1 MPIDFSKLNSEQIK
15 AARHKT
21 GPAVVLAGPGSGK
34 TRVLTSRIANLID
47 ENIANPSEIMAITF
61 TNKAAKE
68 MKERVQVIA
77 GDKAPSWIGTFHSTC
92 SKILRI
98 DGEIIDIPKTYNIY
112 DTDDSVSLIKKIEDE
127 LHIDSKKTHPMD
139 VLASISSAKQEL
151 IDEFEYD
158 SYKQGSFQD
167 KVARIYKIYQKRLK
181 RSGALDF
188 SDLISKTVELF
199 NNNKIKE
206 KYNSRFKFI
215 LVDEYQD
222 TNRAQYILT
231 KLLAGKS
238 ENIFVVGD
246 MSQAIY
252 SWRGADYRN
261 INNFIKNFPKSTT
274 YNLEQNYRSTQT
286 IIEASKSLIKNNQNN
301 INLGLWTDNSKG
313 EKIVIYPAF
322 SEKDEANYICKVIL
336 ESGINYNS
344 IAVLYR
350 TNAQSRSI
358 EDAFIKYNIPYKI
371 YGGLK
376 FYARRE
382 VKDIVSFLKVIANPK
397 DEVSWARIINIPP
410 KGIGKVTFDKIR
422 KNEFDLEEIS
432 NKTKIDFKK
441 LHEISSTTPTAKLID
456 LILGQTKYIQ
466 YLENTNEE
474 KDKIEARIENIQ
486 ELKTVANELE
496 NLTEF
501 LESVS
506 LFEDNEDKNEVGLS
520 KVTLMTVHSA
530 KGLEFDMVVIAG
542 LEEGIF
548 PHSRSI
554 NEREKLEE
562 ERRLCYVA
570 ITRAKTKLVI
580 THATKREFFGRTSF
594 NPVSRFVSEI
604 PEHLVENKFS
614 SNQNVDTKTID
625 DFFSELGI

>member
-1 MPIDFSKLNSEQIK
+1 MPVDFSKLNNEQIK
-15 AARHKT
+15 ASRHTT

-34 TRVLTSRIANLID
+34 TRVLTSRIAYLID
-47 ENIANPSEIMAITF
+47 EQSISPHNIIAITF

-68 MKERVQVIA
+68 MRERVM
-77 GDKAPSWIGTFHSTC
+77 GLSGTNSPSWIGTFHSTC
-92 SKILRI
+92 SKILRM
-98 DGEIIDIPKTYNIY
+98 DGEIIGVPKTFNIY
-112 DTDDSVSLIKKIEDE
+112 DTDDSVSLIKQIEEE
-127 LHIDSKKTHPMD
+127 LNIDTKETHPMA
-139 VLASISSAKQEL
+139 VLSSISSAKQEL
-151 IDEFEYD
+151 IDEFEYE
-158 SYKQGSFQD
+158 SYKQGPFQD

-181 RSGALDF
+181 KSGALDF
-188 SDLISKTVELF
+188 SDLISKTVELL
-199 NNNKIKE
+199 NNKETLE
-206 KYNSRFKFI
+206 KYNSKFNFI

-231 KLLAGKS
+231 KLLAGS
-238 ENIFVVGD
+238 RQNIFVVGD

-261 INNFIKNFPKSTT
+261 INNFLKDYPKAIT

-286 IIEASKSLIKNNQNN
+286 IIEASKSLIKNNPSN
-301 INLGLWTDNSKG
+301 INLDLWTENNEG
-313 EKIVIYPAF
+313 EKITIYPAF
-322 SEKDEANYICKVIL
+322 SEKDEANYICKSIL
-336 ESGINYNS
+336 QSGISYKN
-344 IAVLYR
+344 IAILYR

-358 EDAFIKYNIPYKI
+358 EDALIKNNIPYKI

-382 VKDIVSFLKVIANPK
+382 VKDIISFLKVIANPN
-397 DEVSWARIINIPP
+397 DEISWARIINIPP

-422 KNEFDLEEIS
+422 EEGFKLDEIS
-432 NKTKIDFKK
+432 KRTDINFED
-441 LHEISSTTPTAKLID
+441 LHNIAQVTPTAKLID
-456 LILGQTKYIQ
+456 TVLKQSKYIE
-466 YLENTNEE
+466 YIESANEE

-486 ELKTVANELE
+486 ELKTVANELP
-496 NLTEF
+496 NLIEF

-506 LFEDNEDKNEVGLS
+506 LFEDGESEDGSDNNKI
-520 KVTLMTVHSA
+520 TLMTAHAA
-530 KGLEFDMVVIAG
+530 KGLEFDMVIIAG

-570 ITRAKTKLVI
+570 ITRAKSKLII

-594 NPVSRFVSEI
+594 NPVSRFVSEL
-604 PEHLVENKFS
+604 PEHLIENRLS
-614 SNQNVDTKTID
+614 ESTIDTKTID
-625 DFFSELGI
+625 DFFSEVGI